1 MCAWHNKPAHQNS
14 VNFLMMFILCKL
26 KFCAKTRVVRPAAS
40 VLALLVFVHQ
50 ESINCA
56 VTLLF
61 CTTTTNRRW
70 YPENC
75 LINCPA
81 EARSVLA
88 TLPRARA
95 FQAHLAYF
103 SIASSSSLLYTFFS
117 FFYIKTSIFSRIAR
131 FATTKKEGHQLWSA
145 DFRAPGNTTVWT
157 PFALLCFFISP
168 TVKKFLGNTYFC

>member
-1 MCAWHNKPAHQNS
+1 MHDIINQLIKIQSTSWWCLFFANS
-14 VNFLMMFILCKL
+14 NSAPKQGSS
-26 KFCAKTRVVRPAAS
+26 VRPAS

-95 FQAHLAYF
+95 IQAHLAYF
-103 SIASSSSLLYTFFS
+103 SIASSSSLLYTFFFS
-117 FFYIKTSIFSRIAR
+117 FYIKTSIFSRIAR